1 MLKILHG
8 ITDANKEPILLR
20 VLEVKARSKE
30 IVLI

>member
-8 ITDANKEPILLR
+8 IIDTNKEPLFLR
-20 VLEVKARSKE
+20 VFEVKARSEE